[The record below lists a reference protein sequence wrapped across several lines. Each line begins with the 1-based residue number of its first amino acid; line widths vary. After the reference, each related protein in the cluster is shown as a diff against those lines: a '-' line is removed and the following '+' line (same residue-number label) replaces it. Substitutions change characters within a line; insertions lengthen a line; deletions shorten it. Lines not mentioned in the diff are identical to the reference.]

1 MLIWPLATTAWH
13 ILRLQIRES
22 PPAGGL
28 RTYQEDMDSRQ
39 GVVLPKNS
47 AYYKMLHRALNL
59 NTGKGSEMDNCAHSN
74 EP

>member
-1 MLIWPLATTAWH
+1 M
-13 ILRLQIRES
+13 QMREP

-28 RTYQEDMDSRQ
+28 QTYKEDTDSRQ

-59 NTGKGSEMDNCAHSN
+59 NTGKGLEIDACAHST
-74 EP
+74 EPYGSI

>member
-1 MLIWPLATTAWH
+1 MK
-13 ILRLQIRES
+13 
-22 PPAGGL
+22 
-28 RTYQEDMDSRQ
+28 SRQ

-59 NTGKGSEMDNCAHSN
+59 NKGKEPEMDACAHST

>member
-1 MLIWPLATTAWH
+1 M
-13 ILRLQIRES
+13 REP

-28 RTYQEDMDSRQ
+28 QTYQEDMDSRQ

-59 NTGKGSEMDNCAHSN
+59 NTGKGPEIDACAHST
-74 EP
+74 EPYGSI